1 MKNKKKKNT
10 NASKDT
16 LPNVLLS
23 SWYDILRVSWIS
35 C

>member
-1 MKNKKKKNT
+1 MKNKKKTT
-10 NASKDT
+10 NAIKVT

-35 C
+35 W